1 MNVEDL
7 NEFVNEDSVKGELT
21 RELLDILADFKNGRI
36 DKETKDML
44 VQSVEQGFHAED
56 AHANEQTSKFL
67 RKAVETLLL
76 VV

>member
-1 MNVEDL
+1 MIVEDL

-36 DKETKDML
+36 DIDAKNEL
-44 VQSVEQGFHAED
+44 VKSVEEGFKAEN
-56 AHANEQTSKFL
+56 AHADEQTAKFL
-67 RKAVETLLL
+67 RKAVETLLS

>member
-1 MNVEDL
+1 MIVEDL

-21 RELLDILADFKNGRI
+21 RELLGILGDFKNGKI

-44 VQSVEQGFHAED
+44 VQSVEQGFKAEENHAD
-56 AHANEQTSKFL
+56 EQTSKFL
-67 RKAVETLLL
+67 RKAVETLLS